1 MKQPS
6 SRTLIAFVDR
16 WGAHFGGINSFNLD
30 LIKAFAAAFY
40 AEVQTVCVVVDADDA
55 AMESVANTQV
65 RLVPLYLHGIKK
77 FPTELEGVV
86 WEALQRDEV
95 QIHPQD
101 TVWLGHDRVTG
112 GIALAAAKKRGGRSA
127 LIHHMSFSHYEAFA
141 ETSALAKTKEDE
153 QKQLFKGPSSFSVES
168 NNHNG

>member
-1 MKQPS
+1 MNNETTTKE
-6 SRTLIAFVDR
+6 RTLIAFVDR

-65 RLVPLYLHGIKK
+65 RLVPLYLHEIKK
-77 FPTELEGVV
+77 FPTELEGAV
-86 WEALQRDEV
+86 WEALQRDGV

-112 GIALAAAKKRGGRSA
+112 GIALAAAKKRGRLLDVGSNEGRELQISRRSA
-127 LIHHMSFSHYEAFA
+127 R
-141 ETSALAKTKEDE
+141 
-153 QKQLFKGPSSFSVES
+153 P
-168 NNHNG
+168 